1 MTEQILHL
9 PVSGWDVSLRSIG
22 GREDLLLSEA
32 TVLDTRLAITLL
44 SGLVQAVDGSEIEL
58 EHLTITD
65 LDTLLLLTRKIL
77 FSDWIRADATCPA
90 HHCGSR
96 IEVAFQ
102 VENYLAH
109 EQPRKVRGIEPAD
122 KIGWFRLQNLPVSF
136 RLPTGA
142 DQMEIAYHPH
152 PEQSLIERCVCPADL
167 PAKQRK
173 RVARAMAAMAPS
185 LVQLLQG
192 QCAEC
197 GAVVEILFDPQQFVL
212 QELQNQARFVYED
225 IHLLAMYYQ
234 WSEAEILVL
243 PRARRMYYAERI
255 RQTQKTA

>member
-9 PVSGWDVSLRSIG
+9 PVSGLDVCLRSLTG
-22 GREDLLLSEA
+22 MEDLLLSET
-32 TVLDTRLAITLL
+32 TVLDTRLAISLL
-44 SGLVQAVDGSEIEL
+44 SGMVQPADGSAIAL
-58 EHLTITD
+58 ENLTIAD
-65 LDTLLLLTRKIL
+65 LDTLLLLTRKTL
-77 FSDWIRADATCPA
+77 FGDLIRADATCPA
-90 HHCGSR
+90 DHCGAR

-109 EQPRKVRGIEPAD
+109 ERPRKVRGVEPGEE
-122 KIGWFRLQNLPVSF
+122 IRWFRFQNLPVSF

-142 DQMEIAYHPH
+142 DQVAIAYHAH
-152 PEQSLIERCVCPADL
+152 PEQALIQRCVRPSDL

-173 RVARAMAAMAPS
+173 RVERAMEAMAPS

-197 GAVVEILFDPQQFVL
+197 STIVEILFDPQQFVL

-234 WSEAEILVL
+234 WSEAEILGL
-243 PRARRMYYAERI
+243 PRSRRIYYAERI
-255 RQTQKTA
+255 RQTQKSA

>member
-1 MTEQILHL
+1 MTEQILYL
-9 PVSGWDVSLRSIG
+9 PVSGLDVCLRTLRG
-22 GREDLLLSEA
+22 KEDLLLSEA
-32 TVLDTRLAITLL
+32 TVLNTRLAIALL
-44 SGLVQAVDGSEIEL
+44 SGIVQSVDGSEIEL

-65 LDTLLLLTRKIL
+65 LDTLLLLTRKTL
-77 FSDWIRADATCPA
+77 FGNLIRADATCPA
-90 HHCGSR
+90 EHCGAR
-96 IEVAFQ
+96 IEVAFE

-109 EQPRKVRGIEPAD
+109 EQPRKVRGVEPTD
-122 KIGWFRLQNLPVSF
+122 KIRWFHFQNLPISF

-142 DQMEIAYHPH
+142 DQIEIAYHPH
-152 PEQSLIERCVCPADL
+152 PEDALIQRCVHPSDL

-173 RVARAMAAMAPS
+173 RVERAMEAMAPN

-212 QELQNQARFVYED
+212 QELQNQARFVYEE

-234 WSEAEILVL
+234 WSEAEILAL
-243 PRARRMYYAERI
+243 PRSRRMYYAERI
-255 RQTQKTA
+255 RQAQKYA